1 MSEAKTWFVQID
13 DGTYTKGT
21 PPNSI
26 KVQVVNGKLETA
38 SFPSGIVSAS
48 ISLPLYSPTPQEE
61 SIGNSYNARKSALE
75 LISQVKKT
83 AKLEGDVD
91 IKVDS
96 WTDKNGVVKSAL
108 KYVAYAKKK

>member
-1 MSEAKTWFVQID
+1 MPVQ
-13 DGTYTKGT
+13 
-21 PPNSI
+21 PNSI
-26 KVQVVNGKLETA
+26 KVSVVNGKLETT
-38 SFPSGIVSAS
+38 SFPTGIVSAS

-75 LISQVKKT
+75 LISQIKKT

-96 WTDKNGVVKSAL
+96 WNSNGEVKSAL

>member
-1 MSEAKTWFVQID
+1 MSEAKTWYVQID
-13 DGTYTKGT
+13 DGTYTKGAK
-21 PPNSI
+21 PNSI
-26 KVQVVNGKLETA
+26 KVSVVNGKLDTT
-38 SFPSGIVSAS
+38 SFPTGIVSAS

-75 LISQVKKT
+75 LISQIKKT
-83 AKLEGDVD
+83 AKLEGAVD

-96 WTDKNGVVKSAL
+96 WTSNGVVKSAL

>member
-1 MSEAKTWFVQID
+1 MSVAKTWYVQID
-13 DGTYTKGT
+13 DGTYTKKN
-21 PPNSI
+21 PPKSI
-26 KVQVVNGKLETA
+26 PVQVVNGKLETIIDA
-38 SFPSGIVSAS
+38 TGIVSAS
-48 ISLPLYSPTPQEE
+48 ISLPLYGPTPQEE

-75 LISQVKKT
+75 LISQIKKT

-96 WTDKNGVVKSAL
+96 WTSNGVVKSAL

>member
-1 MSEAKTWFVQID
+1 MS
-13 DGTYTKGT
+13 T
-21 PPNSI
+21 PTSTPVPPGSKPNSI
-26 KVQVVNGKLETA
+26 KVSVVNGKLETTA
-38 SFPSGIVSAS
+38 FPSGIVSAS

-75 LISQVKKT
+75 LISQIKKT

-96 WTDKNGVVKSAL
+96 WNSNGEVKSAL